1 MIGCDKHLM
10 KWNSIRTKLIV
21 FLLLPTLICIMA
33 TMFVSYSYT
42 TNSLRTRAVDENKNL
57 LYQGYKNINSLIGEI
72 NRLSLSVYSDSEFY
86 RLLEAGHDD
95 LTSDIAIYNSLSYI
109 STSLPNI
116 SQVYLYGIKDGKS
129 TLITDNTTPKRWL
142 ENLPYQESNIT
153 GASPVEVQSTHI
165 SNAYGLKLPL
175 TQFVPEPVFTMHRR
189 IERIP
194 SSEALGYLSIDV
206 KLAALGDIVDQL
218 YDQDQE
224 TIYLI
229 DSAGR
234 LVYGPDAGTFGK
246 PLNAAWYNKQIADST
261 ETQGHFEQD
270 NAVFIYQKIE
280 SIGLSW
286 TLVKQI
292 PVAYLFREA
301 KEAAGINL
309 LLLFVLMSMIIA
321 LTILIS
327 FRITAPIKQLTRYM
341 NQVQTGN
348 LEIDI
353 RPAGKD
359 EIGVVTEHFRSMMDT
374 INNLIL
380 REYRLELSNKTNE
393 LRALQSQINPHFL
406 NNTLQIIGTLALEL
420 KVPQIYGL
428 LSALAKMMRYSMYN
442 DEKIVTI
449 QNELEHVKA
458 YIELQK
464 ERFENKFSFRYD
476 MEESLLHALMPK
488 MILQPIVENY
498 FKHGFNLARTDGFI
512 EITAARLSPS
522 RMEISIRNNG
532 LSIPAAK
539 LETLRKEL
547 QQPRAVEELNMLKN
561 SGQDS
566 YSKRDAPG
574 AGIGLGN
581 VLARLRLVCGDDA
594 LLTVDNLETGGVI
607 IRLEIDILVE
617 SERI

>member
-1 MIGCDKHLM
+1 M
-10 KWNSIRTKLIV
+10 
-21 FLLLPTLICIMA
+21 
-33 TMFVSYSYT
+33 
-42 TNSLRTRAVDENKNL
+42 
-57 LYQGYKNINSLIGEI
+57 
-72 NRLSLSVYSDSEFY
+72 
-86 RLLEAGHDD
+86 
-95 LTSDIAIYNSLSYI
+95 
-109 STSLPNI
+109 
-116 SQVYLYGIKDGKS
+116 
-129 TLITDNTTPKRWL
+129 
-142 ENLPYQESNIT
+142 
-153 GASPVEVQSTHI
+153 
-165 SNAYGLKLPL
+165 
-175 TQFVPEPVFTMHRR
+175 
-189 IERIP
+189 
-194 SSEALGYLSIDV
+194 
-206 KLAALGDIVDQL
+206 DQL

-224 TIYLI
+224 NLYLVD
-229 DSAGR
+229 DSGT
-234 LVYGPDAGTFGK
+234 LVYSHDSTMLGK
-246 PLNAAWYNKQIADST
+246 PLNADWYNSQIAASGDS
-261 ETQGHFEQD
+261 QGYFEESG
-270 NAVFIYQKIE
+270 AVFIYQKIE
-280 SIGLSW
+280 GPGLKW

-292 PVAYLFREA
+292 PVSYLFREA
-301 KEAAGINL
+301 LEAARINVL
-309 LLLFVLMSMIIA
+309 LLVLLLITIII
-321 LTILIS
+321 LTVLVS

-393 LRALQSQINPHFL
+393 LRALQSQINPHFM

-476 MEESLLHALMPK
+476 MEESLLQALMPK

-498 FKHGFNLARTDGFI
+498 FKHGFNLDRTDGFI
-512 EITAARLSPS
+512 EITAATLTSG

-532 LSIPAAK
+532 LTIPAVR
-539 LETLRKEL
+539 LEALRKEL
-547 QQPRAVEELNMLKN
+547 EQPRAVEPDRLSHTDNKE
-561 SGQDS
+561 S

-581 VLARLRLVCGDDA
+581 VLARLRLVCGDNA
-594 LLTVDNLETGGVI
+594 MLTVDNLKAGGVI

>member
-1 MIGCDKHLM
+1 M

-33 TMFVSYSYT
+33 TMFVSYSHT
-42 TNSLRTRAVDENKNL
+42 TNSLRTRAVEENKNL
-57 LYQGYKNINSLIGEI
+57 LYQGYKNLNSLIQEV
-72 NRLSLSVYSDSEFY
+72 NRMSLSVYSDAGFY
-86 RLLEAGHDD
+86 RLLEAGYDD
-95 LTSDIAIYNSLSYI
+95 LSSDTAIYNSLSYI

-116 SQVYLYGIKDGKS
+116 AQVYLYGVKDGKS

-142 ENLPYQESNIT
+142 GDAPYAEPFLT
-153 GASPVEVQSTHI
+153 GSSPVAVQSTHI

-194 SSEALGYLSIDV
+194 TSEALGFLSIDV
-206 KLAALGDIVDQL
+206 RLGALGEIMDQL
-218 YDQDQE
+218 YEQE
-224 TIYLI
+224 QENIYLV
-229 DSAGR
+229 DSSGT
-234 LVYGPDAGTFGK
+234 LVYAKDAASLGK
-246 PLNAAWYNKQIADST
+246 PLNAAWYNKRLAGITGD
-261 ETQGHFEQD
+261 QGYFEQD
-270 NAVFIYQKIE
+270 GAVFIYQKIQ
-280 SIGLSW
+280 STGLQW

-301 KEAAGINL
+301 NEAAVINIL
-309 LLLFVLMSMIIA
+309 LLVLLLITIIV
-321 LTILIS
+321 LTVLVS

-449 QNELEHVKA
+449 QNELDHVKA

-464 ERFENKFSFRYD
+464 ERFENRFSFRYD
-476 MEESLLHALMPK
+476 MEEPLLQALMPK

-498 FKHGFNLARTDGFI
+498 FKHGFNLARSDGFI
-512 EITAARLSPS
+512 QITAVRLTSG
-522 RMEISIRNNG
+522 RMEISILNNG
-532 LSIPAAK
+532 LPIPATR
-539 LETLRKEL
+539 LEGLRKEL
-547 QQPRAVEELNMLKN
+547 EQPRAAEPDVLKAAGKDGYN
-561 SGQDS
+561 H
-566 YSKRDAPG
+566 RDAPG

-594 LLTVDNLETGGVI
+594 MLTVDNLTSGGVI
-607 IRLEIDILVE
+607 IRLEFDILVE
-617 SERI
+617 SEK

>member
-1 MIGCDKHLM
+1 M

-21 FLLLPTLICIMA
+21 FLLLPTIICIMA
-33 TMFVSYSYT
+33 TMFISYSYT
-42 TNSLRTRAVDENKNL
+42 TKSLRTRAVDENKNL
-57 LYQGYKNINSLIGEI
+57 LYQGYKNINSLIQEV
-72 NRLSLSVYSDSEFY
+72 NRLSLIVYSDSEFY
-86 RLLEAGHDD
+86 RLLEAGYDD
-95 LTSDIAIYNSLSYI
+95 MSANIRIYSSLNYI
-109 STSLPNI
+109 STSMPDI
-116 SQVYLYGIKDGKS
+116 SQVYLYGVKDSKA
-129 TLITDNTTPKRWL
+129 TLVTGSTTPKRWQGVP
-142 ENLPYQESNIT
+142 PYSDSLIT
-153 GASPVEVQSTHI
+153 ADYPVSVQGTHMSST
-165 SNAYGLKLPL
+165 YGLNSPIPQL
-175 TQFVPEPVFTMHRR
+175 VSEPVFTLHRR
-189 IERIP
+189 IEQIP
-194 SSEALGYLSIDV
+194 SPDALGYLSIDV
-206 KLAALGDIVDQL
+206 KLTALTDIVDQL
-218 YDQDQE
+218 YEQDQE
-224 TIYLI
+224 NIYLV
-229 DSAGR
+229 DGSGT
-234 LVYGPDAGTFGK
+234 LVYSHDNDAVGK
-246 PLNAAWYNKQIADST
+246 PLNASWYDKQIAANERS
-261 ETQGHFEQD
+261 QGYFEED
-270 NAVFIYQKIE
+270 GSVFIYQKIE
-280 SIGLSW
+280 SPGLSW

-292 PVAYLFREA
+292 PVSYLFREA
-301 KEAAGINL
+301 KEAAQINVL
-309 LLLFVLMSMIIA
+309 LLVLLLIMIIT

-353 RPAGKD
+353 QPTGKD
-359 EIGVVTEHFRSMMDT
+359 EIGVVIERFRSMMDT

-420 KVPQIYGL
+420 KAPQVYAL

-449 QNELEHVKA
+449 QNELDHVKA

-476 MEESLLHALMPK
+476 MDESLLNAMMPK

-498 FKHGFNLARTDGFI
+498 FKHGFNLARTDGLI
-512 EITAARLSPS
+512 EITAAKLDSG
-522 RMEISIRNNG
+522 RMEINIQNNG
-532 LSIPAAK
+532 QAIPAAK
-539 LETLRKEL
+539 LEALRQEL
-547 QQPRAVEELNMLKN
+547 EQPSRLGIDPLKKPE
-561 SGQDS
+561 QDQDH

-594 LLTVDNLETGGVI
+594 VLTVDNLKAGGVI
-607 IRLEIDILVE
+607 VRLEIDILVE

>member
-1 MIGCDKHLM
+1 M

-21 FLLLPTLICIMA
+21 FLLLPTLICIIG

-57 LYQGYKNINSLIGEI
+57 LYQGYKNISSLIQEI
-72 NRLSLSVYSDSEFY
+72 NRMSLSVYSDSNFY
-86 RLLEAGHDD
+86 RLLESGHDD
-95 LTSDIAIYNSLSYI
+95 LSSDIAIYNSLSYI
-109 STSLPNI
+109 STSLEDI
-116 SQVYLYGIKDGKS
+116 AQVYLYGVKDGKA

-142 ENLPYQESNIT
+142 GSTPYEESGLT
-153 GASPVEVQSTHI
+153 GRSPVSVQSTHI
-165 SNAYGLKLPL
+165 SNPYGLKLPL
-175 TQFVPEPVFTMHRR
+175 VQFVPEPVFTLHRR

-194 SSEALGYLSIDV
+194 TTEALGFLSIDV
-206 KLAALGDIVDQL
+206 RLSALSEIMDQL
-218 YDQDQE
+218 YEQKQE
-224 TIYLI
+224 NIYLV
-229 DSAGR
+229 DSSGL
-234 LVYGPDAGTFGK
+234 LVYGKDTGSLGK
-246 PLNAAWYNKQIADST
+246 PLNAAWYSRQTADTSGS
-261 ETQGHFEQD
+261 QGYFEQD
-270 NAVFIYQKIE
+270 GSVFIYQKIE
-280 SIGLSW
+280 APGLHW
-286 TLVKQI
+286 TLIKQI
-292 PVAYLFREA
+292 PVSYLFREA
-301 KEAAGINL
+301 KEAAGINI
-309 LLLFVLMSMIIA
+309 LLLFLLMGMIIA
-321 LTILIS
+321 LTIFIS

-341 NQVQTGN
+341 SQVQTGN

-380 REYRLELSNKTNE
+380 REYRLELTNKTNE

-442 DEKIVTI
+442 DEKVVTI
-449 QNELEHVKA
+449 ENELDHVKA

-476 MEESLLHALMPK
+476 MEDTLLAALMPK

-498 FKHGFNLARTDGFI
+498 FKHGFNLARTDGWI
-512 EITAARLSPS
+512 EITAARLSPE
-522 RMEISIRNNG
+522 RMEICILNNG
-532 LSIPAAK
+532 LPIPAAR

-547 QQPRAVEELNMLKN
+547 EQPRAAEPDVLKN
-561 SGQDS
+561 TGKDV

-574 AGIGLGN
+574 TGIGLGN
-581 VLARLRLVCGDDA
+581 VLARLRLVCGDNA
-594 LLTVDNLETGGVI
+594 LLTVDNLKAGGVI

>member
-1 MIGCDKHLM
+1 M
-10 KWNSIRTKLIV
+10 KWTSIRTKLIV
-21 FLLLPTLICIMA
+21 FLLVPTLICIMA
-33 TMFVSYSYT
+33 TMYVSYSHT
-42 TNSLRTRAVDENKNL
+42 TKSLRDRAVEENKNL
-57 LYQGYKNINSLIGEI
+57 LYQGYKNIDSLLQEI
-72 NRLSLSVYSDSEFY
+72 NRLSLNVYSDGDFY
-86 RLLEAGHDD
+86 RLLEAGYDD
-95 LTSDIAIYNSLSYI
+95 LSSDIAIYNSLSYI

-116 SQVYLYGIKDGKS
+116 SQVYLYGVKDAKA

-142 ENLPYQESNIT
+142 RNTPYRESRVT
-153 GASPVEVQSTHI
+153 GSTPVEVQSTHL
-165 SNAYGLKLPL
+165 SNAYGLNLPL

-206 KLAALGDIVDQL
+206 KLAAIGDIVDQL
-218 YDQDQE
+218 YERDQE
-224 TIYLI
+224 QIYLL
-229 DSAGR
+229 DSSGR
-234 LVYGPDAGTFGK
+234 LVYGQDTAALGQ
-246 PLNAAWYNKQIADST
+246 PLDAAWYNRQIADRSG
-261 ETQGHFEQD
+261 TQGYFEQD
-270 NAVFIYQKIE
+270 GAVFIYQQID

-292 PVAYLFREA
+292 PVSYLFREA
-301 KEAAGINL
+301 KEAAGINVL
-309 LLLFVLMSMIIA
+309 LLVLLLITIIV
-321 LTILIS
+321 LTVLVS

-442 DEKIVTI
+442 DEKIVTV
-449 QNELEHVKA
+449 QNELDHVKA

-476 MEESLLHALMPK
+476 MEEPLLQALMPK

-498 FKHGFNLARTDGFI
+498 FKHGFQLDRQDGCI
-512 EITAARLSPS
+512 EISVAGLTPE
-522 RMEISIRNNG
+522 RMEISIANNG
-532 LSIPAAK
+532 LPIPAGR
-539 LETLRKEL
+539 LEALRRSWSSPGPLRKGSCSRMPARTATADAML
-547 QQPRAVEELNMLKN
+547 RGRA
-561 SGQDS
+561 S
-566 YSKRDAPG
+566 A
-574 AGIGLGN
+574 
-581 VLARLRLVCGDDA
+581 
-594 LLTVDNLETGGVI
+594 
-607 IRLEIDILVE
+607 
-617 SERI
+617 

>member
-1 MIGCDKHLM
+1 M
-10 KWNSIRTKLIV
+10 KWNNIRTKLIL

-33 TMFVSYSYT
+33 TMFISYSYT
-42 TNSLRTRAVDENKNL
+42 TQSLRTRAVDENKNL
-57 LYQGYKNINSLIGEI
+57 LYQGSKNLSSLIQEI
-72 NRLSLSVYSDSEFY
+72 NRLSLSVYADSDFY
-86 RLLEAGHDD
+86 RLLEAGYDD
-95 LTSDIAIYNSLSYI
+95 LSSDIAIYNSLSYI
-109 STSLPNI
+109 STSQPNI
-116 SQVYLYGIKDGKS
+116 SQVYLFGVKDSKA

-142 ENLPYQESNIT
+142 GNAPYEESKLT
-153 GASPVEVQSTHI
+153 GSSPVAVQSTHI
-165 SNAYGLKLPL
+165 SNAYGINTPL
-175 TQFVPEPVFTMHRR
+175 VQFVPEPVFTIHRR

-206 KLAALGDIVDQL
+206 RLTALSDIVDQL
-218 YDQDQE
+218 YEQNQE
-224 TIYLI
+224 NIYLV
-229 DSAGR
+229 DSGGT
-234 LVYGPDAGTFGK
+234 LVYSQDEDALGK
-246 PLNAAWYNKQIADST
+246 PLNAAWYNKQIAANTDV
-261 ETQGHFEQD
+261 QGYFEEGGS
-270 NAVFIYQKIE
+270 VFIYQKIQ
-280 SIGLSW
+280 STGLNW

-292 PVAYLFREA
+292 PVSYLFREA
-301 KEAAGINL
+301 KEAAVINI
-309 LLLFVLMSMIIA
+309 LLLFLLMSMIIA
-321 LTILIS
+321 LTIFIS

-359 EIGVVTEHFRSMMDT
+359 EIGVLTEHFRSMMDT

-406 NNTLQIIGTLALEL
+406 NNTLQIIGTLALEM
-420 KVPQIYGL
+420 KVPQIYAL

-449 QNELEHVKA
+449 QDELDHVKA

-476 MEESLLHALMPK
+476 MEASLLNALMPK

-498 FKHGFNLARTDGFI
+498 FKHGFNLSRTDGFV
-512 EITAARLSPS
+512 EITAARLESG
-522 RMEISIRNNG
+522 RMEILIQNNG
-532 LSIPAAK
+532 NSISIAGLEKLRQELAHPGPLDVAA
-539 LETLRKEL
+539 
-547 QQPRAVEELNMLKN
+547 LKK
-561 SGQDS
+561 SDS
-566 YSKRDAPG
+566 RLDAPG

-594 LLTVDNLETGGVI
+594 MLTVDNLPAGGVMV
-607 IRLEIDILVE
+607 RLEIEILTE
-617 SERI
+617 SEQI

>member
-1 MIGCDKHLM
+1 M
-10 KWNSIRTKLIV
+10 KWNNIRTKLIL

-33 TMFVSYSYT
+33 TMYISYSYT
-42 TNSLRTRAVDENKNL
+42 TQSLRTRAVDENKNL
-57 LYQGYKNINSLIGEI
+57 LYQGSKNINSLIQEV
-72 NRLSLSVYSDSEFY
+72 NRLSLSVYSDSDFY
-86 RLLEAGHDD
+86 RLLEAGYDD
-95 LTSDIAIYNSLSYI
+95 LSSDIAIYNSLSYI
-109 STSLPNI
+109 STSLPDI
-116 SQVYLYGIKDGKS
+116 SQVYLYGVKDSKA

-142 ENLPYQESNIT
+142 VNMPYLESNLT
-153 GASPVEVQSTHI
+153 GSSPVNVQSTHL
-165 SNAYGLKLPL
+165 SNAYGLNLPL
-175 TQFVPEPVFTMHRR
+175 IQFTPEPVFTLHRR

-206 KLAALGDIVDQL
+206 KLTALAEIVDQL
-218 YDQDQE
+218 YEQDQE
-224 TIYLI
+224 KTYVV
-229 DSAGR
+229 DSDGM
-234 LVYGPDAGTFGK
+234 LVYGQDADSLGK
-246 PLNAAWYNKQIADST
+246 PLNAAWYSKQIAANA
-261 ETQGHFEQD
+261 EAQGYFEEGGS
-270 NAVFIYQKIE
+270 VFIYQKVE
-280 SIGLSW
+280 GTGLDW

-292 PVAYLFREA
+292 PVSYLFREA

-309 LLLFVLMSMIIA
+309 LLLFLLMTMIIA
-321 LTILIS
+321 LTIFIS

-341 NQVQTGN
+341 NQVRTGN
-348 LEIDI
+348 LEVEIS
-353 RPAGKD
+353 PAGND
-359 EIGVVTEHFRSMMDT
+359 EIGVLTEHFRSMMDT

-406 NNTLQIIGTLALEL
+406 NNTLQIIGTLALEM
-420 KVPQIYGL
+420 KVPQIYAL

-476 MEESLLHALMPK
+476 MEEPLLNALMPK

-498 FKHGFNLARTDGFI
+498 FKHGFNLSRSDGLI
-512 EITAARLSPS
+512 EITAARLATG
-522 RMEISIRNNG
+522 RMEIMIRNNG
-532 LSIPAAK
+532 NVIPLAK
-539 LETLRKEL
+539 LEKLRQEL
-547 QQPRAVEELNMLKN
+547 ERPAPLDVTAVK
-561 SGQDS
+561 SSDS
-566 YSKRDAPG
+566 RRDAPG

-594 LLTVDNLETGGVI
+594 ALTVDNLPEGGVL
-607 IRLEIDILVE
+607 IRLEIEILTE